1 MIDPTHRER
10 TGRWTGLLAA
20 TALGLLA
27 LPAAAQH
34 PAAAPPIEVVALP
47 NAASPLVAIRLQFDV
62 GSIHDPAGKEGLATL
77 TSLMIGEAGTRKRS
91 YTDLVEALYPMA
103 ASIDASTD
111 REVTAI
117 GGTVH
122 RDTLA
127 GYTALLEEALLQ
139 PGFSAEDFQRNK
151 DELIAALS
159 SGLRSNDEMLGLELL
174 QQKIFHDHPY
184 GHSPLGTVEGLQH
197 ITLDD
202 VKQFYRDHY
211 TQANLTLGIA
221 GGYPAD
227 YASRLT
233 RDLAALPAGRKERK
247 ALPPASKVEGH
258 NFTLVDKQ
266 TGSVGINFGY
276 PLPITRADADYY
288 PLMVA
293 NSFLGEHRTMNGR
306 LMNELREERGLNYG
320 DYSYIEYLRTPPRV
334 STPPPGVPRREQ
346 YFSVWIRPVVPGD
359 AQFALR
365 AGLYEIQRL
374 RDEGMTQ
381 DDFNLTRDFLLNY
394 SKLWAQSLDERLGF
408 TMDSRFYGMPYYID
422 EIQTRLKNLTVADV
436 NAAIRK
442 YLSTDNYDAVMV
454 TANAAALKDVLQKDD
469 PSPKTYNS
477 QVDAKITAGDKT
489 IVPLK
494 VTPTRIEVL
503 PVADIFQK

>member
-1 MIDPTHRER
+1 MIDLHRKR
-10 TGRWTGLLAA
+10 TALLAA
-20 TALGLLA
+20 AALGLLA
-27 LPAAAQH
+27 LPAAAQTK
-34 PAAAPPIEVVALP
+34 AAGTPIQVVALP
-47 NAASPLVAIRLQFDV
+47 NASSPLVALRLQFEV

-77 TSLMIGEAGTRKRS
+77 TALMVGQAGTQKRS

-103 ASIDASTD
+103 ASIDSSAD
-111 REVTAI
+111 REVTSI

-127 GYTALLEEALLQ
+127 EYTALFEEALLR
-139 PGFSAEDFQRNK
+139 PGFSQEDFQRNK
-151 DELIAALS
+151 DLLTS
-159 SGLRSNDEMLGLELL
+159 SLTNSLRSNDEMLGLELL
-174 QQKIFHDHPY
+174 QQQIFKGHPY
-184 GHSPLGTVEGLQH
+184 GHSTRGTVEGLQH

-202 VKQFYRDHY
+202 VKQFYREHY
-211 TQANLTLGIA
+211 TQANLTLGVA

-227 YASRLT
+227 YIARLT
-233 RDLAALPAGRKERK
+233 RELAALPAGQKGRK
-247 ALPPASKVEGH
+247 ALPPAPKVEGR
-258 NFTLVDKQ
+258 NFTLVEKQ
-266 TGSVGINFGY
+266 TGSVGINFGF

-306 LMNELREERGLNYG
+306 LMNELREDRGLNYG
-320 DYSYIEYLRTPPRV
+320 DYSYIEYLRTPPNV

-381 DDFNLTRDFLLNY
+381 YDFNTTRDFLLNY

-422 EIQTRLKNLTVADV
+422 EIQTRLKKLTVNEV
-436 NAAIRK
+436 NAAIKK
-442 YLSTDNYDAVMV
+442 YLSTDNYEAVLV
-454 TANAAALKDVLQKDD
+454 TANAQQLKDTLQKDD
-469 PSPKTYNS
+469 PSPKTYNA
-477 QVDAKITAGDKT
+477 QPEPEVVEADKT
-489 IVPLK
+489 IQALK
-494 VTPTRIEVL
+494 VKPTSIQIL
-503 PVADIFQK
+503 PIDQVFQK